1 MQDIVVCNVALV
13 NCCRRLYAH
22 DVSARYPIPAKE
34 TRVATQVVNS
44 RFICTVAEART
55 VADAVAFIRRIKAEL
70 ADASSHAY
78 AYHVGFGAS
87 VTDGCNDG
95 GEPSGTAGK
104 PMLAVLQG
112 SGLGDVAA
120 VVSRYFGGTKLG
132 TGGLVRAFSGAL
144 KASLEQLPRAE
155 RVERKTFLLELPYP
169 LFEQV
174 KRLVLAHHGVVDGEE
189 FGADVL
195 LTLTFVVDD
204 VQPFAEALRELS
216 AGRLVL
222 TDVGS
227 G

>member
-1 MQDIVVCNVALV
+1 M
-13 NCCRRLYAH
+13 
-22 DVSARYPIPAKE
+22 
-34 TRVATQVVNS
+34 VNS
-44 RFICTVAEART
+44 RFICTVGEARS
-55 VADAVAFIRRIKAEL
+55 VDEAVAFIRRIKAEL
-70 ADASSHAY
+70 AGASSHAY

-112 SGLGDVAA
+112 SGLGDVVA
-120 VVSRYFGGTKLG
+120 VVSRTFGGTKLG

-144 KASLEQLPRAE
+144 KAALEQLPRTE

-174 KRLVLAHHGVVDGEE
+174 KRLVIAHHGTVDGEA

-195 LTLTFVVDD
+195 MTLTFVVDD
-204 VQPFAEALRELS
+204 VQPFQDALRDLS
-216 AGRLVL
+216 AGRLCL
-222 TDVGS
+222 TEL
-227 G
+227 